1 MPEKPRP
8 LPQEAVIHLSPSHI
22 SHPLTSLTPVKLYLI
37 AGEASGDLHG
47 ANLIRAL
54 KMQQPGLHC
63 RVWGGDLMQA
73 AGGEVVKH
81 YRELAFMGFVE
92 VARNLRTI
100 FRNIDFCKSDILAYQ
115 PDALVLID
123 YPGFNLRIARWARQQ
138 GLRVIYY
145 ISPQIWA
152 WHSSRVQAIRRDVDE
167 MLVILPFET
176 AFFEKYG
183 VKARFVGH
191 PLLDAIDTSVRF
203 QALENKDNII
213 ALLPGSRQQEIKRIL
228 PVMLRITSHFPE
240 YQFEVAGAA
249 SLPPDFYQPFLE
261 KYPHI
266 TLHIGQTYALLGR
279 AKAALVKSGTSTL
292 EAALFQV
299 PQVVCYAGNPLSY
312 AIARRLVNVPYIS
325 LVNLIMDRPLVRE
338 LIQNE
343 LTTSNLRVALADI
356 LDPAQAAELQ
366 AGYAELRQRLGD
378 GGASGRAATAIL
390 EVVRG

>member
-1 MPEKPRP
+1 M
-8 LPQEAVIHLSPSHI
+8 
-22 SHPLTSLTPVKLYLI
+22 KLYLI

-47 ANLIRAL
+47 ANLIKAL
-54 KMQQPGLHC
+54 KSQQPDLHC

-81 YRELAFMGFVE
+81 YRDLAFMGFVE

-100 FRNIDFCKSDILAYQ
+100 FQNLAFCKSDILAYQ

-123 YPGFNLRIARWARQQ
+123 YPGFNLRIAQWAKQQ

-152 WHSSRVQAIRRDVDE
+152 WHSSRVHAIRRDVDQ

-183 VKARFVGH
+183 VKTQFVGH
-191 PLLDAIDTSVRF
+191 PLLDAIDTSAMQ
-203 QALENKDNII
+203 QASPVKEKII

-228 PVMLRITSHFPE
+228 PVMLGVTSHFPD
-240 YQFEVAGAA
+240 YQFKVAGAT

-261 KYPHI
+261 KYPHVS
-266 TLHIGQTYALLGR
+266 LSIGQTYALLGQ

-292 EAALFQV
+292 EAALFRV

-312 AIARRLVNVPYIS
+312 AIARRLVNVSYIS
-325 LVNLIMDRPLVRE
+325 LVNLIMNRPLVRE
-338 LIQNE
+338 LIQHE
-343 LTTSNLRVALADI
+343 LNTHNLRSALAEI

-366 AGYAELRQRLGD
+366 TGYAELRQRLGD
-378 GGASGRAATAIL
+378 GGASSRAAAAIL
-390 EVVRG
+390 DLVCR